1 MKLKHI
7 FIFKCQELTVKCF
20 KCTVREWKSRSEI
33 KWKWI
38 KRSAEWKH
46 FKTWHQNCPWVIA
59 VIRACVWVQEE
70 EHPVWEHCS
79 YTSKLNQAWII
90 QTFSPIS
97 LSLSVRPSSVPPA
110 VRGRGTYL
118 QAEVGRG
125 RSGAING
132 CRRWIWAAAAGWGRK
147 RVMKMMKGC
156 SEHPECQGM
165 ENRCRWKHLIC
176 FKRAHIWCTEVKQR
190 RTGEKR
196 RRQELNE
203 RIIFQKD
210 TKRTRTKKWGRGS
223 RTDSESVH

>member
-1 MKLKHI
+1 MSIPLKYSTTTQNYSPKTKMCIKKCSPDAKLCCSGDEHIMHEQFYVVKLKHI

-97 LSLSVRPSSVPPA
+97 LSVCLSIISPTCCEGGRNLPP
-110 VRGRGTYL
+110 
-118 QAEVGRG
+118 
-125 RSGAING
+125 
-132 CRRWIWAAAAGWGRK
+132 GWGG
-147 RVMKMMKGC
+147 KG
-156 SEHPECQGM
+156 
-165 ENRCRWKHLIC
+165 
-176 FKRAHIWCTEVKQR
+176 
-190 RTGEKR
+190 
-196 RRQELNE
+196 
-203 RIIFQKD
+203 
-210 TKRTRTKKWGRGS
+210 
-223 RTDSESVH
+223 